1 MPRDVLVLFSGGLDS
16 TVCAEMARR
25 RERLHTLLHVQY
37 GQANAEQEMIASGA
51 WARKRGLSRE
61 LVQVP
66 IRAAELSIGVGEPG
80 ARVVPGRNLALLAVA
95 ANRAAAVGCRE
106 VWIGCNADDAADYP
120 DCRFEFLKATA
131 ALMVATAGVDVSAPL
146 LGKTKTEVVALARH
160 WDIDIG
166 ETWSCYEPRVGKP
179 CGTCNA
185 CRLRDGR

>member
-1 MPRDVLVLFSGGLDS
+1 
-16 TVCAEMARR
+16 MARR

-51 WARKRGLSRE
+51 WARSHSLTRE
-61 LVQVP
+61 LVQCP
-66 IRAAELSIGVGEPG
+66 IRADELGIGIGKPG

-120 DCRFEFLKATA
+120 DCRFEFLQSAA
-131 ALMVATAGVDVSAPL
+131 ALIMASAGVDVSAPL
-146 LGKTKTEVVALARH
+146 LGKTKAEVIDLAKH
-160 WDIDIG
+160 YGIDIG
-166 ETWSCYEPRVGKP
+166 ATWSCYEPNSGKP

-185 CRLRDGR
+185 CRLRAGS